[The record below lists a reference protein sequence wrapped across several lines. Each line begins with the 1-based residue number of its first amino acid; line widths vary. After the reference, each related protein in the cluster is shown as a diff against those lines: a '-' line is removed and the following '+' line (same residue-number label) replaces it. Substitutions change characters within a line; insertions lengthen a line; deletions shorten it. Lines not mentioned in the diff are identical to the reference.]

1 MRALM
6 TSAAM
11 APLFALALPLLMT
24 APAQAQEIPTLNV
37 DPTCRGISQ
46 QAGTAGEKGGPDL
59 AYKQCVGS
67 EQDMRQKLV
76 GEWSTFTPAEKGNCV
91 GEATSVPLPSYT
103 DLVTCLEMART
114 ARELNA
120 QSQTPQSK

>member
-6 TSAAM
+6 RSGAA
-11 APLFALALPLLMT
+11 ALLFALALPIL
-24 APAQAQEIPTLNV
+24 AIEPAQAQEIPTLNV

-59 AYKQCVGS
+59 AYKQCVSS
-67 EQDMRQKLV
+67 EQDMRQKLT

-91 GEATSVPLPSYT
+91 GEATSGPLPSYT

-120 QSQTPQSK
+120 QSPTPQSK